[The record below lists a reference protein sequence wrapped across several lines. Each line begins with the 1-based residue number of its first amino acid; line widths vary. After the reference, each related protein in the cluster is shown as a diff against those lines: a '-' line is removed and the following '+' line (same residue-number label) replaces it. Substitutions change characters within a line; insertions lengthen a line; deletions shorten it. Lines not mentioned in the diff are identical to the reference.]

1 MSRASVCV
9 LCYVFCVLCFVFCV
23 LCFVLCVLCFV
34 FCVLC
39 FVFCVLCFVFCV
51 GGPMVN
57 SLKAVVRVRSLLL
70 PLHLIG
76 LVSRDASYRVDGMSG
91 SKSAVAALMVEVEV
105 EGR

>member
-1 MSRASVCV
+1 M
-9 LCYVFCVLCFVFCV
+9 FCVLCFVFCV
-23 LCFVLCVLCFV
+23 LCFA

-39 FVFCVLCFVFCV
+39 CRSK
-51 GGPMVN
+51 GY